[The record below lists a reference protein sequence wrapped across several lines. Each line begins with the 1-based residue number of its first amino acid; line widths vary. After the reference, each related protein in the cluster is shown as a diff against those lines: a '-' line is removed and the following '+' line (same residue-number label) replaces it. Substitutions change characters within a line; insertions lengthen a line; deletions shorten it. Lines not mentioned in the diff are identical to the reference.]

1 MANERKLIYADSGE
15 IAAEYM
21 KKHIVPSDSDFLRGY
36 LAGVDAVAKGLAKLP
51 PVDAVE
57 VVHGWWI
64 EKEYVDE
71 PYGGYYL
78 FHCSECCVPNAQQRN
93 YCPNCGAKMDGGA
106 DYGL

>member
-1 MANERKLIYADSGE
+1 MANERNLIYADSGE

-36 LAGVDAVAKGLAKLP
+36 LAGVDAVAKGLAELP
-51 PVDAVE
+51 PVDAME
-57 VVHGWWI
+57 VVHGRWVNVN
-64 EKEYVDE
+64 ED
-71 PYGGYYL
+71 
-78 FHCSECCVPNAQQRN
+78 ECCCSHCLGLRAMGTQIGWN